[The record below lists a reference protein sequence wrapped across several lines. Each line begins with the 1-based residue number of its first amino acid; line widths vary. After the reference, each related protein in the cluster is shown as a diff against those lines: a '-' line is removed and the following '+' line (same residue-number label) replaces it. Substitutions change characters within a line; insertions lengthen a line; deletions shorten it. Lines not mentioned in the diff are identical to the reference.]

1 MNRVQVDF
9 KGLPAHILENSIAA
23 ESLQNTRSSDNVLT
37 PLTFPKSKVAL
48 WDPSANGEVVS
59 LHFSY
64 YRNPR
69 LFLVE
74 KALRLAHRHARQT
87 NKPRF
92 FCFLLG
98 TLAVDSDEEGVTITL
113 DRFDPG
119 REQTGCLGK
128 APTALLPGDI
138 LVPCVFEAQHAA
150 SSTVHSS
157 EDLNISFKMLQ
168 HFCCSKE
175 LLELSKLLTLRAQLS
190 CSENMDRLTFNLSW
204 AAVTLAC
211 TLDAVPI
218 RAVPIIP
225 TALARNLSSPAGV
238 TQNSKRGFLTMD
250 QTRKL
255 LLILES
261 DPKAYT
267 LPLVGIWLSGVTHIH
282 NPLVWAWCL
291 RYLHSSSLQDKV
303 LSEGGTFLV
312 VLYSLTHRDPEF
324 YQCKPSTGQQQL
336 SFQLLTSRD
345 SLTLYKNVEPS
356 EGRPLQFELSSEN
369 QNQETVLFEEVLSQ
383 SVLTGTTLG
392 AASAAPQNKL
402 SISDHDSG
410 VEDEDLSPRP
420 SPNPHPVSQ
429 QTKRVH
435 PLVPELSMVLDGSF
449 LDGSVV
455 NTQGSTPLS
464 HSQSNVHRRNS
475 SPALQGL
482 SVLRP
487 LVQGSVTKPP
497 PIRRPLTPI
506 LSQPKNKL
514 HPNPSQQTPQ
524 HSVSRKSLPSM
535 RRSREGSS
543 ASSVS
548 SSSSSS
554 STKNASPNGSFH
566 QQRQRLSQGFPNKPQ
581 LIYSGPPTSGHSSAK
596 KSSSVP
602 SQTPVPHPS
611 QHRIFHSTPAVNPC
625 NCCTNHPSVAPLY
638 QNNTWQGTPGYP
650 TAVHS
655 PCVFHCSPETVPPG
669 DHCLSPSRQS
679 LGCRVSP
686 TKSPVCYHS
695 TPPHYSPS
703 SGPCVPTIISNKG
716 LVEQTPSCQAQCC
729 QVKGSKE
736 PCLDTPMGLLPADA
750 YRMLIDQERQ
760 LKLLQ
765 LQIQKL
771 LESQSKV
778 PEVSSEQNAQQ
789 QRPNQV
795 PASPPKRTSVSIAV
809 GTGASLFWST
819 PQETSTHE
827 ASSLEWQTETEP
839 KSGCQNDS
847 TVTSR
852 DRSES
857 ACHYSEEHC
866 PGSPQHPTS
875 PQHNTS
881 SGFGVQMFQS
891 PVLGESASM
900 YYQSQS
906 QSKDLSENREI
917 DDPRFYHEL
926 LGQVQSRLQDSV
938 IVEDKVEQDQQSLL
952 KTQSLS
958 PVVHQSRKPLTTS
971 SIPQTQKTKQPSS
984 PPNQDRVLSATL
996 KQLQQFGVNIDLD
1009 SSQEKTTRATVESAS
1024 TLACINPEAVI
1035 PRLALSEPVGA
1046 SIWGPSG
1053 SVDLSL
1059 EANAIA
1065 LKYLSDSQLSRLSLG
1080 SQSSSP
1086 HSDPSTILLRR
1097 PAVEKSNVALSIL
1110 SPSNMS
1116 LATCKYMKKYGL
1128 IEGEISSEE
1137 EQEDPIQV
1145 DSALGCSVQHET
1157 SKTISLGQER
1167 EEQNTAV
1174 LKNITN
1180 KPVVNLHTSPIDSQ
1194 EQILQDL
1201 RPKMQLLLR
1210 GGTNSEKE
1218 NATKRNL
1225 IERRSSLTEN
1235 QRTQE
1240 VVDPQGSVGNFL
1252 DLSRLRQ
1259 LPKLF

>member
-9 KGLPAHILENSIAA
+9 KGLPAHILENSVRT
-23 ESLQNTRSSDNVLT
+23 ETLQNLRSSDNVLT
-37 PLTFPKSKVAL
+37 PLTFPTSKVSL
-48 WDPSANGEVVS
+48 WDPSPSGDVVS

-69 LFLVE
+69 LLLVE

-87 NKPRF
+87 NKPQF

-119 REQTGCLGK
+119 REQTGCPGK

-138 LVPCVFEAQHAA
+138 LVPCVFEAQHAT
-150 SSTVHSS
+150 SSTVHSG

-175 LLELSKLLTLRAQLS
+175 MLELSKLLTLRARLS
-190 CSENMDRLTFNLSW
+190 CSENMDRLTFDLSW

-211 TLDAVPI
+211 TLDAIPV
-218 RAVPIIP
+218 RAVPVIP

-238 TQNSKRGFLTMD
+238 TQNSRKRGFLTMD

-291 RYLHSSSLQDKV
+291 RYLHSSALQDKV
-303 LSEGGTFLV
+303 MSEGGAFLV

-324 YQCKPSTGQQQL
+324 YQCKPCVGQQQM
-336 SFQLLTSRD
+336 SFQLLTSTE
-345 SLTLYKNVEPS
+345 SFTLYKNVEPS
-356 EGRPLQFELSSEN
+356 EGRPLQFELSAEN

-383 SVLTGTTLG
+383 TVLAGMTL
-392 AASAAPQNKL
+392 AASSAASQNKL

-429 QTKRVH
+429 QTRRVH
-435 PLVPELSMVLDGSF
+435 PSVPELSMVLDGSF
-449 LDGSVV
+449 LDASLV
-455 NTQGSTPLS
+455 NTQDSTPVPHSLS
-464 HSQSNVHRRNS
+464 NIQRRSIN
-475 SPALQGL
+475 PAHQGL

-487 LVQGSVTKPP
+487 PEQSSVPGPP
-497 PIRRPLTPI
+497 PIRRPLTPV

-514 HPNPSQQTPQ
+514 HPNPGQQTPQ
-524 HSVSRKSLPSM
+524 PNVSRKSLPSI
-535 RRSREGSS
+535 RRSRDGSS

-554 STKNASPNGSFH
+554 STKNAASPNGSFH
-566 QQRQRLSQGFPNKPQ
+566 QQRHHSSQGFPTKTQ
-581 LIYSGPPTSGHSSAK
+581 SIYSGPPTSGHSSAR
-596 KSSSVP
+596 KSSVMP
-602 SQTPVPHPS
+602 SQTPIPHPS
-611 QHRIFHSTPAVNPC
+611 QHRLFHSTPAANPC
-625 NCCTNHPSVAPLY
+625 SCCTNQPTHVPMY
-638 QNNTWQGTPGYP
+638 QNNWQGPPVYP
-650 TAVHS
+650 TVVHN
-655 PCVFHCSPETVPPG
+655 PCGFHCGAESVPPG

-679 LGCRVSP
+679 LGCRISP
-686 TKSPVCYHS
+686 TKSPVCH
-695 TPPHYSPS
+695 PAVPVHHSPS
-703 SGPCVPTIISNKG
+703 PSPCVPTVNPNKG
-716 LVEQTPSCQAQCC
+716 SVDQVPSCQAQCC
-729 QVKGSKE
+729 QVQ
-736 PCLDTPMGLLPADA
+736 DTPLGLLPADA
-750 YRMLIDQERQ
+750 YRMLMDQERQ

-771 LESQSKV
+771 LESQSKTT
-778 PEVSSEQNAQQ
+778 PVSSGEHDAQQ
-789 QRPNQV
+789 ERANQTLT
-795 PASPPKRTSVSIAV
+795 SPPKRTSVSVAV
-809 GTGASLFWST
+809 GTGASLFWTT
-819 PQETSTHE
+819 PQEAPTHE
-827 ASSLEWQTETEP
+827 ASSMDWQTEMEP
-839 KSGCQNDS
+839 KSEGQNDS

-852 DRSES
+852 LGSEN
-857 ACHYSEEHC
+857 AFRYSQEQS
-866 PGSPQHPTS
+866 PGSPLHPAS
-875 PQHNTS
+875 PRHDMS
-881 SGFGVQMFQS
+881 SGFGARSFQS

-900 YYQSQS
+900 YYHSQS
-906 QSKDLSENREI
+906 QSKELSENGEM
-917 DDPRFYHEL
+917 DDPRFYQEL
-926 LGQVQSRLQDSV
+926 LGQVQSRLQDSMPV
-938 IVEDKVEQDQQSLL
+938 GEKVEQDQQSVSNR
-952 KTQSLS
+952 QSLS
-958 PVVHQSRKPLTTS
+958 PVVRQSRKSPTT
-971 SIPQTQKTKQPSS
+971 SIPQTQKPKHGSS
-984 PPNQDRVLSATL
+984 PPDQDRVLSATL
-996 KQLQQFGVNIDLD
+996 RQLQQFGVNLDLD
-1009 SSQEKTTRATVESAS
+1009 SSQAKMTRATVESAS
-1024 TLACINPEAVI
+1024 TLACINPDAVI
-1035 PRLALSEPVGA
+1035 PRLALSEPMGT

-1080 SQSSSP
+1080 AQSSSP
-1086 HSDPSTILLRR
+1086 HPDPSAILLRR
-1097 PAVEKSNVALSIL
+1097 PAAEKSSVGLSML

-1128 IEGEISSEE
+1128 IEGENSSEE
-1137 EQEDPIQV
+1137 EQEDPVLV

-1157 SKTISLGQER
+1157 SKNVSVRQDR
-1167 EEQNTAV
+1167 EEQSSAV

-1180 KPVVNLHTSPIDSQ
+1180 KAVTNLYMSPVDSQ
-1194 EQILQDL
+1194 EQLIRDL
-1201 RPKMQLLLR
+1201 RPKMQLLMR
-1210 GGTNSEKE
+1210 GGTNTEKE
-1218 NATKRNL
+1218 NDSKNVL
-1225 IERRSSLTEN
+1225 PKRRSSLTEN
-1235 QRTQE
+1235 QRMQE
-1240 VVDPQGSVGNFL
+1240 VTEPQGSVGNFL

>member
-23 ESLQNTRSSDNVLT
+23 ESLQYIRSSDNVLT
-37 PLTFPKSKVAL
+37 PLTFPKSKVSL
-48 WDPSANGEVVS
+48 WDPSANGDVVS

-69 LFLVE
+69 LLLVE

-92 FCFLLG
+92 FCFLIG

-128 APTALLPGDI
+128 TPTALLPGDI
-138 LVPCVFEAQHAA
+138 LVPCVFEAQRAIG
-150 SSTVHSS
+150 STVHSS

-190 CSENMDRLTFNLSW
+190 CSENMDRLTFDLSW

-218 RAVPIIP
+218 RAVPVIP
-225 TALARNLSSPAGV
+225 TALARNLSSLSGV
-238 TQNSKRGFLTMD
+238 TQNNRKRGFLTMD

-303 LSEGGTFLV
+303 LSEEGTFLV

-336 SFQLLTSRD
+336 GFQLLTSRE
-345 SLTLYKNVEPS
+345 SITLYKNVEPS

-383 SVLTGTTLG
+383 SVLTGMTH
-392 AASAAPQNKL
+392 AVASATAQNKL

-435 PLVPELSMVLDGSF
+435 PSVPELSMVLDGSF

-455 NTQGSTPLS
+455 NTQGSTLLP
-464 HSQSNVHRRNS
+464 HNQSNVHRRNS
-475 SPALQGL
+475 SPAHQGL

-487 LVQGSVTKPP
+487 PEQGSVPGPP
-497 PIRRPLTPI
+497 SIRRPLTPI

-524 HSVSRKSLPSM
+524 HSASQKSLTSM

-554 STKNASPNGSFH
+554 TKNASPNSSFH

-581 LIYSGPPTSGHSSAK
+581 LIYSGPLTSGHCSPK

-611 QHRIFHSTPAVNPC
+611 QQRIFHSTPTVNPC
-625 NCCTNHPSVAPLY
+625 NCCTNHPSLAPLF

-650 TAVHS
+650 TVYN
-655 PCVFHCSPETVPPG
+655 PCAFHCSPETVPPG

-686 TKSPVCYHS
+686 TKSPVCHP
-695 TPPHYSPS
+695 TIPTHYSPS
-703 SGPCVPTIISNKG
+703 SGSCVPTIISNKG

-729 QVKGSKE
+729 QAQGSKV

-771 LESQSKV
+771 LESQSKA
-778 PEVSSEQNAQQ
+778 PRVSREHDAQL
-789 QRPNQV
+789 QRPSQV

-819 PQETSTHE
+819 PQEISIHE

-852 DRSES
+852 VRSES
-857 ACHYSEEHC
+857 VCHYSEENS

-881 SGFGVQMFQS
+881 SGFGVQVFQS

-900 YYQSQS
+900 YYHSQS

-917 DDPRFYHEL
+917 DNPRFYHEL

-938 IVEDKVEQDQQSLL
+938 IVEEKVEQDQQSVP
-952 KTQSLS
+952 KRQSLS
-958 PVVHQSRKPLTTS
+958 PVGHQTRKPQTTS
-971 SIPQTQKTKQPSS
+971 SIPQSQKTKQASS

-1009 SSQEKTTRATVESAS
+1009 ASQEKTTRATVESAS

-1065 LKYLSDSQLSRLSLG
+1065 LKYLSDSQLSRLSMG

-1086 HSDPSTILLRR
+1086 HPDPSAILLRR
-1097 PAVEKSNVALSIL
+1097 PAVEKSNVGLSIL

-1128 IEGEISSEE
+1128 IEGETSSEE
-1137 EQEDPIQV
+1137 EQEDHILV

-1157 SKTISLGQER
+1157 SKTISLRQER

-1180 KPVVNLHTSPIDSQ
+1180 KPVVNLRTSIDSQ
-1194 EQILQDL
+1194 EQLMQDL

-1210 GGTNSEKE
+1210 GGTNPEKE
-1218 NATKRNL
+1218 NATNRGL
-1225 IERRSSLTEN
+1225 IQRRSLLTEN

-1240 VVDPQGSVGNFL
+1240 VVEPQGSVGNFL